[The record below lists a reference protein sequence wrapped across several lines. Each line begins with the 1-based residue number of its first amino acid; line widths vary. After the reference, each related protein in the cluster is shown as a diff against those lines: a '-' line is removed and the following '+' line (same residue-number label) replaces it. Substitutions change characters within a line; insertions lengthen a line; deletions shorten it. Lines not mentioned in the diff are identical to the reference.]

1 MRWAPSTCVLTNDE
15 KTYRAPRTAVV
26 ARKLAE
32 SAARRRRL
40 VERRLE
46 RESDRGRLRMAA
58 LYDLSKL

>member
-1 MRWAPSTCVLTNDE
+1 VLTNNE
-15 KTYRAPRTAVV
+15 KAYRAPRTAVV